1 MRSRLK
7 LRPAKEK
14 SAQAK
19 LKTAYG
25 KNFREST
32 YLSAVTDTDMSIKNI
47 DEAVK
52 QNIGQQQKQT
62 NGKPL
67 GRIK

>member
-1 MRSRLK
+1 MADVPL
-7 LRPAKEK
+7 P
-14 SAQAK
+14 
-19 LKTAYG
+19 
-25 KNFREST
+25 
-32 YLSAVTDTDMSIKNI
+32 YLTVT
-47 DEAVK
+47 AVK